1 MASPRMQLPR
11 NGVPAPN
18 MKKAAREVAA
28 FFEKKGKGEKGT
40 GWLAPRRLRAWR
52 GLRGAARI
60 AGSPGVRGPVTA

>member
-1 MASPRMQLPR
+1 
-11 NGVPAPN
+11 

-28 FFEKKGKGEKGT
+28 FFEKKGKGGKGT

-60 AGSPGVRGPVTA
+60 AGSPGARGPVTA